1 MATLD
6 EVLSGAAAPET
17 DESAAPQQ
25 QSDPTPPANEPPTG
39 EPETTQAPAAA
50 EPAAA
55 EPSADPDGA
64 TPAQEPNKMVPLK
77 ALEEERK
84 GRQDWKEKAIRAEA
98 ALEALQKQQSQPQ
111 ANTQQSEPTQL
122 TPELA
127 LVNERMNM
135 SEIMVRSQHQ
145 DVDDMLAVFSKAA
158 EQNPALRAQL
168 LQERHP
174 WQWMYDQ
181 AKRMKAMEEIGSDP
195 EAYKQRLRDELMAQ
209 LQAEQAASSQTQ
221 APAAVPAA
229 APAAAPALPK
239 SLATSRSAAPR
250 TAPAWSGPSPLEN
263 LFVKR

>member
-17 DESAAPQQ
+17 DESAAQQ
-25 QSDPTPPANEPPTG
+25 LQSDPTPPANDPPTG
-39 EPETTQAPAAA
+39 EPEPTQ

-55 EPSADPDGA
+55 DLAAADPSADPDGA

-111 ANTQQSEPTQL
+111 ANAQQQEAPQL

-135 SEIMVRSQHQ
+135 SEIMVRNQHQ
-145 DVDDMLAVFSKAA
+145 DVDEMLTVFQDAA
-158 EQNPALRAQL
+158 KKNPALAQQL

-181 AKRMKAMEEIGSDP
+181 AKRFKAMEEIGSDP
-195 EAYKQRLRDELMAQ
+195 EAYKQRLRDELMAE
-209 LQAEQAASSQTQ
+209 LQAGQTAASQ
-221 APAAVPAA
+221 AQAPAA
-229 APAAAPALPK
+229 APAAAPAVAAPALPK

-250 TAPAWSGPSPLEN
+250 TAPAWTGPSPLEN
-263 LFVKR
+263 LFKR

>member
-17 DESAAPQQ
+17 NESAAQQ
-25 QSDPTPPANEPPTG
+25 PQSDPTPPANEPPTG
-39 EPETTQAPAAA
+39 DPETTQEPAAA
-50 EPAAA
+50 EPAAVD
-55 EPSADPDGA
+55 PNADPDGA
-64 TPAQEPNKMVPLK
+64 TPAQEPKTMVPLK

-98 ALEALQKQQSQPQ
+98 ERDMIQRQLEQARQPQ
-111 ANTQQSEPTQL
+111 AQEQPTQL

-127 LVNERMNM
+127 LLNERMNM
-135 SEIMVRSQHQ
+135 SEIMVRQQHQ
-145 DVDDMLAVFSKAA
+145 DVDDMLTVFSKAA

-181 AKRMKAMEEIGSDP
+181 AKRMRAMEEIGSDP

-209 LQAEQAASSQTQ
+209 LQAEQTASVQAQAQAA
-221 APAAVPAA
+221 PAA
-229 APAAAPALPK
+229 APAPAPALPK
-239 SLATSRSAAPR
+239 SLATNRSAAPR
-250 TAPAWSGPSPLEN
+250 TAPAWTGPSPLEN